1 MTLYRKFGII
11 NLLREVV
18 GGRPFAVRL
27 RRTSRPSAVSSSFVN
42 QAEEGT
48 EMHSAPTPP
57 LETPLPSAPAGGEAV
72 AGEPPLPGA
81 RPQRTGPAAGRKRKD
96 GPAQRA
102 LPVRNQGVRQGIQQS
117 AARATLGGGQ
127 AHQGQ
132 AAVPESH
139 LAQRQVIFSNPHILL
154 SHLSIP

>member
-1 MTLYRKFGII
+1 MNELA
-11 NLLREVV
+11 E
-18 GGRPFAVRL
+18 GGPKVPGV
-27 RRTSRPSAVSSSFVN
+27 TS
-42 QAEEGT
+42 EERAAAGAAG
-48 EMHSAPTPP
+48 E
-57 LETPLPSAPAGGEAV
+57 PAGGEAV